1 MYCLFFQVPNGDL
14 VIGAAVSLNTLINV
28 LDNQAEKM
36 SGYKVLADH
45 VRKVITP
52 IEILKCQLLRMT
64 KLQPQ
69 RSEGFNFN
77 EHSPFYT
84 PKSPL

>member
-52 IEILKCQLLRMT
+52 IEILTFQIKMPASKDDKASTT
-64 KLQPQ
+64 KV
-69 RSEGFNFN
+69 RGV
-77 EHSPFYT
+77 
-84 PKSPL
+84 

>member
-28 LDNQAEKM
+28 LDNQVEKM

-45 VRKVITP
+45 VCKVITP
-52 IEILKCQLLRMT
+52 TEILTISDKNA
-64 KLQPQ
+64 
-69 RSEGFNFN
+69 NF
-77 EHSPFYT
+77 
-84 PKSPL
+84 

>member
-52 IEILKCQLLRMT
+52 EILTISDKNA
-64 KLQPQ
+64 
-69 RSEGFNFN
+69 NF
-77 EHSPFYT
+77 
-84 PKSPL
+84 

>member
-45 VRKVITP
+45 VRKVITLT
-52 IEILKCQLLRMT
+52 EILTISDKNA
-64 KLQPQ
+64 
-69 RSEGFNFN
+69 NF
-77 EHSPFYT
+77 
-84 PKSPL
+84 KG